1 MTARSISPSVAVE
14 ELLTNAG
21 GSATTVRS
29 LRSWLWKTPTYKLIL
44 SWNPDALPADW
55 EAGRR
60 RYFTI
65 NWIQMAVTWTAF
77 ALFLVALI
85 SL

>member
-1 MTARSISPSVAVE
+1 M
-14 ELLTNAG
+14 
-21 GSATTVRS
+21 
-29 LRSWLWKTPTYKLIL
+29 IL

-55 EAGRR
+55 EAVRG

-65 NWIQMAVTWTAF
+65 NWVQLVTTWAAF

>member
-1 MTARSISPSVAVE
+1 MP
-14 ELLTNAG
+14 
-21 GSATTVRS
+21 
-29 LRSWLWKTPTYKLIL
+29 P
-44 SWNPDALPADW
+44 DW
-55 EAGRR
+55 ETGRR

-65 NWIQMAVTWTAF
+65 NWVQCATTWTAF